1 MFKRLKNIEDKNE
14 KQSKLLNNANK
25 TSSYIKN
32 ESDYNYDN
40 NKFAFYKF
48 YRDFQNFKDRSLES
62 KYNDISK
69 FYSALNEF
77 KNHETNTDETQQ
89 RKNRVINNVVA
100 LYNNYFDSYKKTFNE
115 TRNKTFG
122 KTTLDEIKTFD
133 PYQFK
138 IASLLGEWLELRND
152 FNEAKRLIDD
162 IRIDMNKVKVSK
174 EDKKVLNDLSRL
186 ISDISKNK
194 IKREDAVEGLKKS
207 ISNLDQLRKKQKTNF
222 QNKMMQVVYQ
232 LFNSFGFNKEFIP
245 LFSEPV
251 PDAQEID
258 TTNMSD
264 LESEESAAKRR
275 KLYAEQPTQLK
286 QINLNE
292 IIKPLWFKLF
302 RSDFLSLVKDV
313 VNNLDNKGYQTAI
326 SNNRYDLKN
335 AEQFLP
341 EIVTKKISENEA
353 RKLYKNLIEPKV
365 IELTRAKGSR
375 GKNKRLNILNIYN
388 EYF

>member
-1 MFKRLKNIEDKNE
+1 MVR
-14 KQSKLLNNANK
+14 
-25 TSSYIKN
+25 IK
-32 ESDYNYDN
+32 
-40 NKFAFYKF
+40 
-48 YRDFQNFKDRSLES
+48 
-62 KYNDISK
+62 
-69 FYSALNEF
+69 
-77 KNHETNTDETQQ
+77 
-89 RKNRVINNVVA
+89 
-100 LYNNYFDSYKKTFNE
+100 
-115 TRNKTFG
+115 
-122 KTTLDEIKTFD
+122 
-133 PYQFK
+133 
-138 IASLLGEWLELRND
+138 ND
-152 FNEAKRLIDD
+152 FNEAKRLIGD

-174 EDKKVLNDLSRL
+174 EDKKDFNDLNKL
-186 ISDISKNK
+186 IRNISNNK
-194 IKREDAVEGLKKS
+194 IKRKDAVEGLKKS

-353 RKLYKNLIEPKV
+353 RKLYKSLIEPKV